1 MRTLVRTR
9 TVTSH
14 MIFTC
19 RKSANSWEI
28 ITAFPCAFTG
38 TGHGHGLSYH
48 TTRTYTHNHEQTR
61 ASRAVRCWVGARRQQ
76 KCRTGGEGASPRL
89 GHPCGPCITI
99 LCRRSAAGLV
109 ALSVAAVQSTTYVHP
124 YRSSAGVR
132 AVVHGVTV
140 ALDGSA
146 GSGTGM
152 LARGISVMPGER
164 CPNRCLDASVADE
177 PSSDGTRRAVPDAR
191 DAEAYVLL
199 YTVYSEKK
207 QSGGRRK
214 RRGKKG

>member
-28 ITAFPCAFTG
+28 ITAFLCAFTG

-124 YRSSAGVR
+124 YRSSAGVLGKLVFASITLVRPRWRPSVCVRLRSCGEIFAVR
-132 AVVHGVTV
+132 ALT
-140 ALDGSA
+140 
-146 GSGTGM
+146 
-152 LARGISVMPGER
+152 
-164 CPNRCLDASVADE
+164 
-177 PSSDGTRRAVPDAR
+177 
-191 DAEAYVLL
+191 
-199 YTVYSEKK
+199 
-207 QSGGRRK
+207 K
-214 RRGKKG
+214 R

>member
-76 KCRTGGEGASPRL
+76 KCRTGGE
-89 GHPCGPCITI
+89 
-99 LCRRSAAGLV
+99 RRGF
-109 ALSVAAVQSTTYVHP
+109 TE
-124 YRSSAGVR
+124 
-132 AVVHGVTV
+132 
-140 ALDGSA
+140 A
-146 GSGTGM
+146 GSSMRTM
-152 LARGISVMPGER
+152 HNDTLPPQRR
-164 CPNRCLDASVADE
+164 W
-177 PSSDGTRRAVPDAR
+177 TRRALGRGGPVRHVRPPVPFVRRRTCGRAR
-191 DAEAYVLL
+191 SHGCL
-199 YTVYSEKK
+199 
-207 QSGGRRK
+207 GR
-214 RRGKKG
+214 